1 MTAVGSSK
9 QISGREV
16 MLLIF
21 LLQQGGLFWML
32 PVMLVHENG
41 TAGLM
46 ACLSGLAAGI
56 LILMVCTFWRKH
68 CDEQAFPQSLSLMLG
83 KPIGKITGFLFTCLY
98 LLFALL
104 CLGCFVEVVHT
115 QLLTETPRLVLLLP
129 VFVLAGWLAWN
140 GLEDIARMTVFA
152 VFSGILLM
160 ALVFTGG
167 IGSFMPEQI
176 LPLKKQGEFLQ
187 PVLYSMFSYSSFLV
201 LFMVY
206 PALRQSENRF
216 GKMALAA
223 VLSMLLFL
231 SWVLLALGVFGQYSM
246 GELVW
251 LPLELARMIQV
262 SSFLER
268 TEAMV
273 TAFWLPTVLVN
284 GSLFLWAASEN
295 LHQLVTKAKNPWLHW
310 ILVGAAALICIKI
323 NRLALL
329 FQLEKLLAPLMTML
343 LPVLL
348 LLILAGTI
356 RYRSRKEELQQ

>member
-1 MTAVGSSK
+1 MGSSK

-16 MLLIF
+16 MKMIL

-41 TAGLM
+41 TAGLA
-46 ACLSGLAAGI
+46 ACLPGLTAGI
-56 LILMVCTFWRKH
+56 LILLVCTFWRRH
-68 CDEQAFPQSLSLMLG
+68 CDELMFPQSLIMLLG
-83 KPIGKITGFLFTCLY
+83 KPAGKATGCLFILLY

-115 QLLTETPRLVLLLP
+115 QLLTETPRTFLLLP
-129 VFVLAGWLAWN
+129 VFLLAGWLSWN

-152 VFSGILLM
+152 VFSGVLLM

-176 LPLKKQGEFLQ
+176 LPLQREGNFLQ
-187 PVLYSMFSYSSFLV
+187 PVLYSVFSYSSFLV

-206 PALRQSENRF
+206 PALQKTENRF
-216 GKMALAA
+216 GKMSVVA
-223 VLSMLLFL
+223 VLSALLFL
-231 SWVLLALGVFGQYSM
+231 FWVLLAIGVFGQHSM

-268 TEAMV
+268 TEALV
-273 TAFWLPTVLVN
+273 TAFWMPTVLVN
-284 GSLFLWAASEN
+284 GSLFLWAASES
-295 LHQLVTKAKNPWLHW
+295 LQQLLGKRKSRWLHW
-310 ILVGAAALICIKI
+310 ITVWITAVICIRI
-323 NRLALL
+323 NRLAWL
-329 FQLEKLLAPLMTML
+329 FRLEQIMAPVMAVL

-348 LLILAGTI
+348 LLIVAGTVLHI
-356 RYRSRKEELQQ
+356 RRKGA